1 MKVSAIIFLLLHMF
15 FLTHV
20 SAQDKIYT
28 GRKGLRLFPGH
39 IEIVVSVSADTL
51 HYELFDHWYS
61 KSYSKLRDEK
71 ISLTDLTVFNLNSQD
86 ITITLK
92 GNKLIV
98 RDKQYKINQ
107 RLKDK
112 NLCVPV
118 QEMRKISYAYR
129 VAKLNSL
136 NHYDLYQ
143 NNDLKLSEDDFYR
156 KVDSKLKLLL
166 ANKNH

>member
-1 MKVSAIIFLLLHMF
+1 MKISAIIFLLLQGF
-15 FLTHV
+15 YLTHV

-28 GRKGLRLFPGH
+28 GRKGLKFFSGH

-51 HYELFDHWYS
+51 HYDLFDHWYS
-61 KSYSKLRDEK
+61 KSYSQLRDEK
-71 ISLTDLTVFNLNSQD
+71 IALTDLTIFNLDSQG

-92 GNKLIV
+92 GNKVIV
-98 RDKQYKINQ
+98 RDRQYKINQ

-118 QEMRKISYAYR
+118 QEMRKIFYAYR

-136 NHYDLYQ
+136 NNYDLYQ
-143 NNDLKLSEDDFYR
+143 NSDLKLSEDDFYR
-156 KVDSKLKLLL
+156 KVDLNLKLLL
-166 ANKNH
+166 ADKHH